1 MGCSSGSAPIERSA
15 LDPVPQGPPP
25 GGGGGGQPLFPH
37 PGSRREGFQDP
48 AHPSRPGARAA
59 RHRPH
64 RRLPAAGPRALRAG
78 VPHAPG
84 PAAEGAAARRD
95 RQRGGGHPLPARG
108 LSARARRPLRVV
120 RREQPAPAF
129 VKVPAELWRE
139 VLCVQAER
147 RVGNGNCGR
156 WRGRVLQIPPSPLRP
171 HFVRATARL
180 HGHPDGAVT
189 IFAGPHRLASFA
201 PAAEPS
207 QDLAA

>member
-1 MGCSSGSAPIERSA
+1 MPKELR
-15 LDPVPQGPPP
+15 L
-25 GGGGGGQPLFPH
+25 GGIA
-37 PGSRREGFQDP
+37 S
-48 AHPSRPGARAA
+48 
-59 RHRPH
+59 
-64 RRLPAAGPRALRAG
+64 
-78 VPHAPG
+78 V
-84 PAAEGAAARRD
+84 AAAIRYLREVY
-95 RQRGGGHPLPARG
+95 LPEHDARFAV
-108 LSARARRPLRVV
+108 SP
-120 RREQPAPAF
+120 EQPAPAF